1 MKNRRR
7 SKNASECSQR
17 PRAQPASKSLHFLKF
32 SRTICRFSGTE
43 SGPIQD
49 NLESAGSVPN
59 PGQLNGSDP
68 ANNLDPNALAGLDTL
83 LQELQNPN
91 ASNNTVSTPSP
102 DSFDFS
108 RSPTQIGENVAQVA
122 ATALNEPSQPGAPDD
137 HYAFAG
143 IAFSVRL
150 FPSIY
155 PRFIYGPPRV
165 DSSAVLGL
173 RRLYRNSN
181 TTFPT
186 RRSWHSCSL
195 TTSRGHRLI
204 GFFASSIGHVSRA
217 AIARTHPASCHRLS
231 ILSPC
236 CPSLARRHC
245 NSYQKLMTMCVLPL
259 DFTSVRVF
267 KKQNR
272 IPCLLVMHLGGRS
285 CSNA

>member
-1 MKNRRR
+1 MSVRNGLALNPCPDR
-7 SKNASECSQR
+7 SN
-17 PRAQPASKSLHFLKF
+17 F

-43 SGPIQD
+43 SGPTQD

-59 PGQLNGSDP
+59 QGQLNGSDS
-68 ANNLDPNALAGLDTL
+68 ANNLDSNALVGLDTL

-102 DSFDFS
+102 DSFDLS
-108 RSPTQIGENVAQVA
+108 RSPIQVGENVAQVA
-122 ATALNEPSQPGAPDD
+122 TTALNELSQPGGPDD

-143 IAFSVRL
+143 IAFSVCL
-150 FPSIY
+150 FSSKY
-155 PRFIYGPPRV
+155 PRFLYDPPRV

-173 RRLYRNSN
+173 RRRYRNSK

-186 RRSWHSCSL
+186 RRSRHSCSL
-195 TTSRGHRLI
+195 TTSIDRRLI

-217 AIARTHPASCHRLS
+217 PIARTHLASCHRLS
-231 ILSPC
+231 IISPC
-236 CPSLARRHC
+236 CPSLARRPC
-245 NSYQKLMTMCVLPL
+245 SSYQKLMTMCVLPL
-259 DFTSVRVF
+259 DFTSVHVF

-272 IPCLLVMHLGGRS
+272 IPCLLIIHLGGRS